1 MFRFFGQPLFRAAG
15 RGYAKA
21 VLTLTP
27 EATKAIERILS
38 APGVEAGAGMRLI
51 AADPGDG
58 QISSELHVELA
69 EGPAEGD
76 EVIEEARARVF
87 VEDSLCGYLADKV
100 LDAETVE
107 DRVRFSL
114 AGQPA

>member
-1 MFRFFGQPLFRAAG
+1 L
-15 RGYAKA
+15 
-21 VLTLTP
+21 
-27 EATKAIERILS
+27 
-38 APGVEAGAGMRLI
+38 
-51 AADPGDG
+51 
-58 QISSELHVELA
+58 
-69 EGPAEGD
+69 
-76 EVIEEARARVF
+76 F